1 MKDTV
6 AQLVVSAIGA
16 GLVACIATFALV
28 AAYSLGRL
36 AWDLWARHAVSS
48 RRRPVATSPHLVDVE
63 AEGWLEPVEWPFPG
77 RRSTEACAGDQ
88 TGEMELP
95 RVGVAA

>member
-6 AQLVVSAIGA
+6 AQLVISAIGI
-16 GLVACIATFALV
+16 GLVVCVATFALV

-77 RRSTEACAGDQ
+77 RRVEATAPDQ
-88 TGEMELP
+88 TGEMTLP
-95 RVGVAA
+95 RLEVVA